1 MSSTPSQKLRRRLH
15 SRSQIRRRD
24 VPDMSQPQ
32 DSQLHK
38 RLQSKPRLKQ
48 AVKVTLSTNHSD
60 TQTSLA
66 PRLLNSIQINLTGK
80 GSPLK
85 TRSWLPNTTKCF
97 LMPDKSRSH
106 NNHLVMDLKGLKLK
120 ERIAFLRMKRLRTE
134 ETKKKALTVS
144 LKTVV

>member
-1 MSSTPSQKLRRRLH
+1 
-15 SRSQIRRRD
+15 
-24 VPDMSQPQ
+24 MSQPQ
-32 DSQLHK
+32 DSKLHK
-38 RLQSKPRLKQ
+38 RLLSKPRLKQ
-48 AVKVTLSTNHSD
+48 AVKVTLSTSHSD

-66 PRLLNSIQINLTGK
+66 PRLLNSIQINLMGK

-85 TRSWLPNTTKCF
+85 TRSWLPNTTKCSS
-97 LMPDKSRSH
+97 MPDKSRSH

-120 ERIAFLRMKRLRTE
+120 ERIASLTMTRSRTE